1 MKKSVLFTIGI
12 VAVIIPVAL
21 LLMSSVEQPERRP
34 VSSGSNER
42 IVLTQSRSDKSLR
55 PKAPSRQVVTCF
67 YDGLYLCFDF
77 VVPEGECNVTVTEWY
92 SNAVQNYTIDSS
104 ELSADIY
111 VGELYEST
119 VTVTTANGN
128 TYTAELTAE

>member
-1 MKKSVLFTIGI
+1 MLCAGFTTLFAACPVEKTQPSRPTQNK
-12 VAVIIPVAL
+12 VIIL
-21 LLMSSVEQPERRP
+21 E
-34 VSSGSNER
+34 
-42 IVLTQSRSDKSLR
+42 KSQKAETAR

-67 YDGLYLCFDF
+67 YDGEYLCFDF

-92 SNAVQNYTIDSS
+92 SNAVQNYVIDSS

-111 VGELYEST
+111 VGQLYEST

-128 TYTAELTAE
+128 TYTAELTAD